1 MKTSK
6 KTGKA
11 PESKLKKTSDSAK
24 GRKMEPLK
32 SKELKNKKF
41 DDFDDDDEDKDID
54 PEDMAVGNLE
64 SFDDFFDDDDED

>member
-11 PESKLKKTSDSAK
+11 PESKPKKTIDSSK

-41 DDFDDDDEDKDID
+41 DDSDDDDEDMD
-54 PEDMAVGNLE
+54 PDDMPVGKLE
-64 SFDDFFDDDDED
+64 SFDEFFDDDDDDE